1 MPEPTPTADVRREHW
16 EAVYRDKPDAGLSW
30 RQEDPALSFA
40 LALRL
45 ARPDDAVVDIGAGES
60 ALAGRL
66 ARAGYR
72 AVTALDISA
81 AAIDRARA
89 RAGEHAASVR
99 WVVADVLA
107 SPDLGAAAMWHD
119 RAVFHFLTDEQ
130 ERRQYA
136 ALAAQTVVPGG
147 HAVIAAFAPDGPERC
162 SGLPVRRYSAEA
174 LAQAF
179 APAFELASSERETH
193 TTPWGKDQ
201 PFTYAVLRRSTA

>member
-1 MPEPTPTADVRREHW
+1 MPEPAPSADARREHW

-30 RQEDPALSFA
+30 RQEDPALSFS

-45 ARPDDAVVDIGAGES
+45 AGPADAVVDIGAGES

-66 ARAGYR
+66 ARAGYG

-81 AAIDRARA
+81 SAIERARA
-89 RAGEHAASVR
+89 RAGGGADAVR
-99 WVVADVLA
+99 WVVGDVLA
-107 SPDLGAAAMWHD
+107 APDLGAAALWHD

-130 ERRQYA
+130 DRRRYA
-136 ALAAQTVVPGG
+136 ALAAQTVIPGG
-147 HAVIAAFAPDGPERC
+147 HAVIAAFALDGPERC

-174 LAQAF
+174 LAKEF
-179 APAFELASSERETH
+179 APAFELVSSERETH

-201 PFTYAVLRRSTA
+201 PFTYAVLRRVRA